1 MHWPPRRA
9 KSLLGHEFG
18 LETASAESRPAMSD
32 PSPRSPRAFD
42 LDALARGVRA
52 GDRAALGRA
61 ITLVESQRADHRD
74 LADALLT
81 EVMPSTGGAVRVGV
95 TGVPGAGKS
104 TFIEA
109 LGCRLVEAGNRVA
122 VLAVDPTSS
131 RSRGSILG
139 DKTRMTELAR
149 TDNAF
154 VRPSPSGDTA
164 GGVAGRTREA
174 MLVLEAAGFDVVL
187 IETVG
192 VGQTETLVAQMVDF
206 VLLLALAGA
215 GDELQGIKRGI
226 LEWVDLVC
234 IHKADGDGLDMAQ
247 RARAE
252 LASAMRYVRP
262 VDAGWRP
269 PVLCASAVTGTGLDE
284 VWQKV
289 VEHREQLGRSGRL
302 EAKRQRQ
309 QVDWLWTLVED
320 DLRRAFRHHPGVA
333 AALPASVEDVRHG
346 RVTPTAAA
354 RHLLATFAASD
365 SSHSER

>member
-1 MHWPPRRA
+1 MQADRRLQPGA
-9 KSLLGHEFG
+9 REF
-18 LETASAESRPAMSD
+18 SRLS
-32 PSPRSPRAFD
+32 

-52 GDRAALGRA
+52 GDRAVLGRA
-61 ITLVESQRADHRD
+61 ITLVESRRRDHRE

-81 EVMPSTGGAVRVGV
+81 TLMAETGGALRVGV

-109 LGCRLVEAGNRVA
+109 LGCRLVAAGKRVA
-122 VLAVDPTSS
+122 VLAVDPTSDV
-131 RSRGSILG
+131 SRGSILG

-149 TDNAF
+149 SDRAF
-154 VRPSPSGDTA
+154 IRPSPSGDTA

-187 IETVG
+187 VETVG

-234 IHKADGDGLDMAQ
+234 LHKADGEGLAPAR

-252 LASAMRYVRP
+252 LESALRFVRP
-262 VDAGWRP
+262 ADADWRP
-269 PVLCASAVTGTGLDE
+269 PVMVASSLDGLGLDE
-284 VWQKV
+284 VWAQ
-289 VEHREQLGRSGRL
+289 VEAHRRTLDESGGL
-302 EAKRQRQ
+302 EAKRRRQ

-320 DLRRAFRHHPGVA
+320 GLGRSFRAHPDVA
-333 AALPASVEDVRHG
+333 SALDSTIEAVRDG
-346 RVTPTAAA
+346 AETPTAAA
-354 RHLLATFAASD
+354 RRLLARFAGGDTGS
-365 SSHSER
+365 